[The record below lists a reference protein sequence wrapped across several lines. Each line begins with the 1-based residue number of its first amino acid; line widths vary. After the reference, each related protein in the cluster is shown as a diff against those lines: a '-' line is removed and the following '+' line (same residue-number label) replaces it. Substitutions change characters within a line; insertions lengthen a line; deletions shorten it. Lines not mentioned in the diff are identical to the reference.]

1 MRAYLIAG
9 DAVYDGERV
18 RADRTAVRVADGR
31 IEAVGTP
38 EDLGG
43 GDPHVVRLPG
53 TTLLPGLIDLHTHLL
68 LHPYAEVP
76 ATDQMLRDP
85 LALRIVRAS
94 VAARATLAA
103 GFTTVRDLGTEGAG
117 DADVGLRE
125 AFARGIAP
133 GPRLFAVTRAIV
145 ATGTY
150 VPRGFAPEVCGCIPQ
165 GAQEADGV
173 DTLRR
178 VAREQLRAGADWLKI
193 YADYS
198 YGAGGESRPA
208 FSLDELRAVAEIAH
222 DAGRFAAAHAIT
234 PEGMRRATLAG
245 FDTIEHGTD
254 GTPEVFALMAERGTV
269 LCPTLAANEALATL
283 RGDPA
288 RIDRARTSFAHA
300 LAAGVTIANGSDA
313 GPFAHGE
320 NATEIRLMHAYG
332 MSAHAALAA
341 ATRGA
346 ADVLGR
352 ADLGRLEPGATA
364 DLIAVAGDPLAD
376 LAALAT
382 VRFVM
387 QNGTIAGPADG
398 RAA

>member
-1 MRAYLIAG
+1 VISG
-9 DAVYDGERV
+9 DAVFDGERI
-18 RADRTAVRVADGR
+18 RRDLTAIRVADGV
-31 IEAVGTP
+31 IEALGTP
-38 EDLGG
+38 ATLADGET
-43 GDPHVVRLPG
+43 PAIAVPG

-76 ATDQMLRDP
+76 PADQMLRDP

-94 VAARATLAA
+94 IAARATLGA

-133 GPRLFAVTRAIV
+133 GPRVFAATRAIV

-165 GAQEADGV
+165 AAQEADGV
-173 DTLRR
+173 DTLAR
-178 VAREQLRAGADWLKI
+178 VAREQLRAGADWLKV

-198 YGAGGESRPA
+198 YGPGGASRPA
-208 FSLDELRAVAEIAH
+208 FSLDELRVVAEIAH
-222 DAGRFAAAHAIT
+222 DAGRYAAAHAIT
-234 PEGMRRATLAG
+234 AEGMRRATLAG

-254 GTPEVFALMAERGTV
+254 GTPEVFALMAQRGTA
-269 LCPTLAANEALATL
+269 LCPTLAANDALATL

-288 RIDRARTSFAHA
+288 RIERARTSFAHA

-320 NATEIRLMHAYG
+320 NAAEIRLLVDYG
-332 MSAHAALAA
+332 MSPQAALAA
-341 ATRGA
+341 ATRVA
-346 ADVLGR
+346 ADVLR
-352 ADLGRLEPGATA
+352 RPDLGRLAPRATA
-364 DLIAVAGDPLAD
+364 DVIAVAGDPLAEI
-376 LAALAT
+376 AALGS
-382 VRFVM
+382 VRLVV
-387 QNGTIAGPADG
+387 QNGKIVSGADH
-398 RAA
+398 

>member
-1 MRAYLIAG
+1 VEPCLIAG

-18 RADRTAVRVADGR
+18 RPDISALRIAAGR
-31 IEAVGTP
+31 IEAVGPAEQLQT
-38 EDLGG
+38 DGIR
-43 GDPHVVRLPG
+43 VIALPG
-53 TTLLPGLIDLHTHLL
+53 MTLLPGLIDLHTHLL

-76 ATDQMLRDP
+76 ALDQMLRDP

-94 VAARATLAA
+94 VAARATLHA

-117 DADVGLRE
+117 DADVGLRD

-133 GPRLFAVTRAIV
+133 GPRVFAATRAIV

-150 VPRGFAPEVCGCIPQ
+150 VPRGFAPEVCGCIHQ

-173 DTLRR
+173 ATLAR

-193 YADYS
+193 YADYG
-198 YGAGGESRPA
+198 YGPGGESRPA
-208 FSLDELRAVAEIAH
+208 FALEELRVVAEIAH

-234 PEGMRRATLAG
+234 AEGMRRATLAG

-254 GTPEVFALMAERGTV
+254 GTPEVFALMAQHGTV
-269 LCPTLAANEALATL
+269 LCPTLAANEAIAHL
-283 RGDPA
+283 RGEPQ
-288 RIDRARTSFAHA
+288 RIERARASFAHA

-320 NATEIRLMHAYG
+320 NATEIRLLRDYG
-332 MSAHAALAA
+332 MSPPAALAA
-341 ATRGA
+341 ATRTA
-346 ADVLGR
+346 ADVLR
-352 ADLGRLEPGATA
+352 RPDLGRLAVGATA
-364 DLIAVAGDPLAD
+364 DVIAVAGDPLAD
-376 LAALAT
+376 LAALGA

-387 QNGTIAGPADG
+387 QSGVVV
-398 RAA
+398 

>member
-1 MRAYLIAG
+1 VDVRPYLIAA
-9 DAVYDGERV
+9 DAVFDGERV
-18 RADRTAVRVADGR
+18 RRDLSAVRVSGGV
-31 IEAVGTP
+31 IEAVGTR
-38 EDLGG
+38 ETLGG
-43 GDPHVVRLPG
+43 GEPELIALPG
-53 TTLLPGLIDLHTHLL
+53 TTLVPGLIDLHTHLL

-76 ATDQMLRDP
+76 AQDQMLRDP
-85 LALRIVRAS
+85 LALRIVRAT

-117 DADVGLRE
+117 DADIGLRE
-125 AFARGIAP
+125 AFARGVAP
-133 GPRLFAVTRAIV
+133 GPRVFAATRAIV

-150 VPRGFAPEVCGCIPQ
+150 VPRGFAPEVCACIPQ

-173 DTLRR
+173 ETLTR
-178 VAREQLRAGADWLKI
+178 VAREQLRAGADWLKV

-208 FSLDELRAVAEIAH
+208 FSLDELRVVAAIAH

-269 LCPTLAANEALATL
+269 LCPTLAVNEALATL
-283 RGDPA
+283 RGDPS
-288 RIDRARTSFAHA
+288 RIERARTAFAHA
-300 LAAGVTIANGSDA
+300 LAEGVTIANGSDA
-313 GPFAHGE
+313 GPFAHGD

-332 MSAHAALAA
+332 MPAAAALAA
-341 ATRGA
+341 ATHGA
-346 ADVLGR
+346 ADVLRR
-352 ADLGRLEPGATA
+352 ADLGRLTPGATA
-364 DLIAVAGDPLAD
+364 DVIAVAGDPLAAIAV
-376 LAALAT
+376 LET

-387 QNGTIAGPADG
+387 QNGTIINL
-398 RAA
+398 